1 MAVMEVGGFIPLSL
15 KPVLVRWVIDWSI
28 AKLAAH
34 CRLSGAIRGS
44 RLKICMVLRG
54 IKYDYIMDTYA

>member
-15 KPVLVRWVIDWSI
+15 KPVWVRWVVGWPT

-44 RLKICMVLRG
+44 RLKICMVLRD
-54 IKYDYIMDTYA
+54 IKYDYIMGTYA